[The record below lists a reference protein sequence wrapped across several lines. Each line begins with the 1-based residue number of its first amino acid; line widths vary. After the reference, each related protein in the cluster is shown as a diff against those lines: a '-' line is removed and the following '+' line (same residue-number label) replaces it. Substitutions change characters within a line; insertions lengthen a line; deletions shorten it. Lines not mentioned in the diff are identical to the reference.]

1 MGERKRRFGA
11 TAARATFRLMD
22 RGRDRRVFE
31 AATLPPSRD
40 DFAEFTGRQCLLV
53 TYRRSGES
61 MPSPINFGL
70 AGGKLYVRTDG
81 STGKVKRMRHNPR
94 VLLVPC
100 GLRGKPRG
108 GAVAAVARFL
118 PPEDTAWAAD
128 VIAANWSAGMR
139 LLEGGLDVGAR
150 VFEQDVVYVEF
161 TAVPA
166 RTL

>member
-1 MGERKRRFGA
+1 MGERMRRFGA

-31 AATLPPSRD
+31 AAARPPSRD
-40 DFAEFTGRQCLLV
+40 DFVEFTGRQCLLV
-53 TYRRSGES
+53 TYRRSGEP

-70 AGGKLYVRTDG
+70 SGGKLYVRTDG
-81 STGKVKRMRHNPR
+81 STGKVKRMRNNPR

-108 GAVAAVARFL
+108 GAVAATARFL
-118 PPEDTAWAAD
+118 PAAEEDRADD
-128 VIAANWSAGMR
+128 VIAANWSFGMR
-139 LLEGGLDVGAR
+139 LLERGLDVGAR

-161 TAVPA
+161 TALPA